1 MMPRSLSPKYVHID
15 NPHSYHC
22 TIWRYQ
28 PSHRQ
33 MLVRVYRFEE
43 SGDETYFYLH
53 FGGVVYF
60 EGPLQWSG
68 AALTRGSAKECIA
81 ILHKIGIKHAED
93 AVRSDYYCL
102 FKIKLLW
109 SLIKSYIQNFNKV
122 SQSRIRVSQGKSQL
136 VGGVTG

>member
-1 MMPRSLSPKYVHID
+1 VHID

-102 FKIKLLW
+102 FKIKLPK
-109 SLIKSYIQNFNKV
+109 IEVKIV
-122 SQSRIRVSQGKSQL
+122 SETIVKLDENEIALPSFIHNRQGLKFE
-136 VGGVTG
+136 TR